1 MHLPEVK
8 LKKILLDS
16 DVVNETDFISA
27 QDEAKRLGQTTAEI
41 LISRGDVTEEF
52 LLELLGSSFKL
63 NLIDLKKN
71 QPTAEAVESVSES
84 FAKSHSL
91 IIFENK
97 STLKVAMR
105 DPLDLGIINFL
116 EKKFSKPVEPYLTSS
131 ASLKFGLK
139 HYKKEIGKEFNQI
152 IQENLRK
159 FNPINGDQE
168 INEADLG
175 KLAEAL
181 PVISILDNIIDHAVS
196 LNASDIH
203 FEPLPNSLL
212 VRFRVDGVLEEIL
225 NLQKLI
231 ENVLVARVKVLA
243 NMQVDEH
250 RTPQDGRFH
259 FENSEGSMIDLRV
272 NIIPIM
278 HGEKVEMRLLKNSAR
293 PLTFEDLGMEAK
305 SIKLV
310 MDEIQKPHG
319 MVLVTGPTGHGKTTT
334 LYSILHILNTPKVN
348 ITTIE
353 DPIEYEIMRVNQ
365 TQVNSKA
372 GITFG
377 SGLRAL
383 LRQNPDIIMVGE
395 IRDNETVE
403 IAVHAAL
410 TGHLVLSS
418 LHTNDAASALPRLLD
433 MGAPAF
439 LLSSTVNVIIAQRLV
454 RRICTSCINSFKIT
468 AEIKSLIA
476 AQIKA
481 SGDKH
486 IKSIPKSLYRGKGCN
501 LCNHTGFLGQ
511 IGIYEV
517 LPVSDN
523 LREMILGSRTVGE
536 IKKAAISEGL
546 TTMFEDGLQKV
557 EKGITTIDEVLRVVR
572 E

>member
-1 MHLPEVK
+1 VHLPEVK